1 MGRAP
6 GKRRSI
12 KDEIPVFQERA
23 GQRKMER
30 AQQRP
35 KQRGEGDQVDFLRRP
50 RDRGQEMRPR
60 WGLIADNAGA
70 APEPV

>member
-1 MGRAP
+1 
-6 GKRRSI
+6 
-12 KDEIPVFQERA
+12 
-23 GQRKMER
+23 MER

>member
-1 MGRAP
+1 M
-6 GKRRSI
+6 

-30 AQQRP
+30 VQQGP
-35 KQRGEGDQVDFLRRP
+35 KQREGDQVDFLRRP
-50 RDRGQEMRPR
+50 GDRGQEMRPR